1 MNTLP
6 IRNQALRDAGLPVFT
21 PEPDS
26 LWLVIV
32 ECRFNVIA
40 VSPCG
45 KGFFIPGQEPCWG
58 LDHVDTW
65 VRQITPTEEEN
76 AACDL
81 LNPPYDEAE
90 DDFLRQELHYT

>member
-1 MNTLP
+1 MNP
-6 IRNQALRDAGLPVFT
+6 IIRTQDLLDAGLPPFI
-21 PEPDS
+21 PEPNS

-32 ECRFNVIA
+32 ECRFNVVH

-65 VRQITPTEEEN
+65 VREITPTHAEMN
-76 AACDL
+76 ACDISDI
-81 LNPPYDEAE
+81 PS
-90 DDFLRQELHYT
+90 QTH